1 MYASQIDRDKN
12 QIRGF
17 ILTHIINELIFGE
30 VNVMK
35 IKYFIS
41 YLDGRSKHTLVNSCM
56 RSLTIFVSCI
66 LIFLFPHSVP

>member
-12 QIRGF
+12 QTRGF

-35 IKYFIS
+35 
-41 YLDGRSKHTLVNSCM
+41 
-56 RSLTIFVSCI
+56 
-66 LIFLFPHSVP
+66 